1 LARRLI
7 LDTTVLVTAERG
19 TVRLGGL
26 LEDADDVAIAAI
38 TAAELLVGVE
48 LADVAR
54 RDTRRAFVE
63 DVLATIPV
71 EEYDLDVARAHARLL
86 AHVRR
91 TGTPRGAHD
100 LIIAATATATGR
112 TVVTADATGF
122 EQLPDVAVLGALR

>member
-1 LARRLI
+1 MARHLI

-26 LEDADDVAIAAI
+26 LDDADDVAIAAI

-48 LADVAR
+48 LADAR
-54 RDTRRAFVE
+54 RRQAREAFVG

-91 TGTPRGAHD
+91 TGLPRGAHD

-112 TVVTADATGF
+112 TVVTSDAAGF
-122 EQLPDVAVLGALR
+122 DWLPDVAVLDPAR